1 MAQIDDEAP
10 KVMASPAFS
19 RERLEELRKALG
31 PFASA
36 VQSMKMPMVLTDRGP
51 GHPILFANESLLAL
65 TGHRFSE
72 LAGRPVSILLRN
84 NGRESDV
91 SAISAGLD
99 SKAHGA
105 LEAICC
111 RADGE
116 EYLATVFFSPIGD
129 ELNDALYH
137 TLAFIEVSGR
147 VDRLI
152 KQRSQLAE
160 LYTRAP
166 GFIAAT
172 EGPEHRFTFANPAY
186 ERLVGRYDFIG
197 QTVADV
203 LPEIRDQGFIAIL
216 DTVYRTGEPFVG
228 EAMPIRLSAD
238 GRGAYETRYID
249 FVYQPVRD
257 DRGKVTGLFAEGSD
271 VTAEKTA
278 EQQLALLRSEIAH
291 VSRVNIMGMMAATLA
306 HELNQP
312 LAAISMFASAGLR
325 SLRAGTAPLEHLE
338 DVLGEVEGAARRA
351 GDVIRS
357 IRDLTRRGETS
368 RTCFSLTEALA
379 ESARLVR
386 VGDCNSS
393 SIVVAIS
400 DDIPVVADRVQ
411 IQQVVINLLR
421 NACAAKTAQPN
432 TVTLGAHVAADAIV
446 VSVRD
451 QGQGLSVEA
460 AQNIFIWTDSRKEGG
475 TGLGLAICRTIVESH
490 GGRIWLE
497 QSDLSGSEFRF
508 SLPQNTEGCSN
519 NER

>member
-1 MAQIDDEAP
+1 MMALP
-10 KVMASPAFS
+10 GSS
-19 RERLEELRKALG
+19 RQRLEELRHTLG

-72 LAGRPVSILLRN
+72 LAGHPLSILLRN
-84 NGRESDV
+84 SGRASDV

-99 SKAHGA
+99 SNAHGA

-111 RADGE
+111 RANGE
-116 EYLATVFFSPIGD
+116 EYLASVFFSPIGD
-129 ELNDALYH
+129 KLADVRYH

-152 KQRSQLAE
+152 KQRNQLQE
-160 LYTRAP
+160 LYARAP

-186 ERLVGRYDFIG
+186 ERLVGRSDFVG

-203 LPEIRDQGFIAIL
+203 LPEVRDQGFIAIL

-228 EAMPIRLSAD
+228 EAMPIRLSPD
-238 GRGAYETRYID
+238 GGEETYETRYID

-257 DRGKVTGLFAEGSD
+257 DTGKVTGLFAEGSD

-291 VSRVNIMGMMAATLA
+291 VSRVNTMGMMAATLA

-325 SLRAGTAPLEHLE
+325 SLQAGTAPLEHLK
-338 DVLGEVEGAARRA
+338 DVLSEVEGAAQRA

-368 RTCFSLTEALA
+368 QTCFNLTEALA

-386 VGDCNSS
+386 RGECNSS
-393 SIVVAIS
+393 SIVLAIS
-400 DDIPVVADRVQ
+400 DEIRVIADRVQ

-421 NACAAKTAQPN
+421 NACAAKGARAN
-432 TVTLGAHVAADAIV
+432 TVTLNAQVDVDAVI
-446 VSVRD
+446 VSVSD

-460 AQNIFIWTDSRKEGG
+460 AQNVFTWTDSTKEGG

-497 QSDLSGSEFRF
+497 QSDQSGSEFRF
-508 SLPQNTEGCSN
+508 SLPHKTKGCLDD
-519 NER
+519 ER